1 MLNMARL
8 TRDPHFTRDF
18 TVRRPGIGAFDAYGV
33 WVTGPYDE
41 LPFTGSVQPATP
53 KQMELLPSGTNIA
66 NVIAVWSGQ
75 ELICDDS
82 QATNS
87 DVVIVDAKSY
97 RVTKLLD
104 WGLNGYWMALAVGYP
119 T

>member
-1 MLNMARL
+1 MLNVARL
-8 TRDPHFTRDF
+8 TRDPHFTRCF
-18 TVRRPGIGAFDAYGV
+18 TVKRPTPGSFDAGGI
-33 WVTGPYDE
+33 WVPGPYDD

-66 NVIAVWSGQ
+66 NTIGVWTGE
-75 ELICDDS
+75 ELVCDDS
-82 QATNS
+82 QSLNS
-87 DVVIVDAKSY
+87 DVVFVDGKSY

-104 WGLNGYWMALAVGYP
+104 WGLQGYWMALCVGYP